1 MQAMA
6 ARQEIVRPD
15 GAVWYEYGLDCGEA
29 LLTQKGNELL
39 TEKPE
44 VQSDLYAYVQ
54 LALGNMTIERAGVRT
69 FFEAD
74 SNSRIYTLNSSKYGN
89 DLLVKETNGSSMRES
104 LYRLDK
110 VKEII
115 DKYRDYGRFPDWID
129 VPMHYGL
136 IVGND
141 LPSQFV
147 LMEGIDNGIN
157 VRDVVNFGSL
167 NAKERLGV
175 TAILGNVT
183 AEMQEEVRRG
193 YQQSGE
199 ILNDVIAEDTWHPPH
214 DLLSD
219 WHEGNVV
226 LEQLVEPIDGNNF
239 RYWVIDQ

>member
-1 MQAMA
+1 MTN
-6 ARQEIVRPD
+6 RHEIVRPD
-15 GAVWYEYGLDCGEA
+15 GAVWYEYGLDCGEV
-29 LLTQKGNELL
+29 LLTQKGDELFSSN
-39 TEKPE
+39 PE
-44 VQSDLYAYVQ
+44 AKADLRAYIH
-54 LALGNMTIERAGVRT
+54 LAVGNMAIEQAGVRT

-89 DLLVKETNGSSMRES
+89 SLLVKETNGSSMRES
-104 LYRLDK
+104 LYRLDR

-115 DKYRDYGRFPDWID
+115 DKYRAYGRFPNWID

-136 IVGND
+136 ITGSD

-175 TAILGNVT
+175 TAILGDVT
-183 AEMQEEVRRG
+183 PAMQEEVSEG
-193 YQQSGE
+193 YKRAGD
-199 ILNDVIAEDTWHPPH
+199 ILNDIIAEDTWQPPH

-226 LEQLVEPIDGNNF
+226 LEQLPEPIDGNNF